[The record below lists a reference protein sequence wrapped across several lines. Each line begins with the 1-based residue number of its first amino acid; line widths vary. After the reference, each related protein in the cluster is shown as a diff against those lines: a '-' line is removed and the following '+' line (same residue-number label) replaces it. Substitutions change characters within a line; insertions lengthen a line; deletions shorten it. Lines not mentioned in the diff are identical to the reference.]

1 MSLIEAL
8 NMKLE
13 PIRSVLKNEVN
24 EITVCQDMNR
34 PTDVLYTL
42 VSVYSPSVR
51 KKIAEKIGAEGLFAS
66 NSDFIG
72 AFSRKDAYCLV
83 FLYRNENRLSTH
95 EDLYSKTFAHE
106 KQMAENLLVVCAET
120 QVCASVGI
128 LLLHERNVN
137 VERDRS
143 VYFNYFLDFGEW
155 DPGADDAR
163 FYHALGE
170 KIFAMLARKFKPKFG
185 EDVNAYPSELQV
197 FYKKTENRDFRN
209 FASMLA
215 FVRNLPDEPKEL
227 LTGWRKF
234 IERLKDLYF
243 WCREHSTTIFIAG
256 IAAITLTYLF
266 YQIYIR
272 WDANKTKLDNT
283 LYAGLET
290 IGSVFFGDEE
300 N

>member
-1 MSLIEAL
+1 MIEAL

-13 PIRSVLKNEVN
+13 PIRSVLKNDVN
-24 EITVCQDMNR
+24 EIAVCQDMNR
-34 PTDVLYTL
+34 PTDVFYTL

-72 AFSRKDAYCLV
+72 AFSRKDAYCMV

-95 EDLYSKTFAHE
+95 EDLYSKNFAHE
-106 KQMAENLLVVCAET
+106 KQMAENLLVACAET
-120 QVCASVGI
+120 QASASVGI
-128 LLLHERNVN
+128 LLLDERNVN

-143 VYFNYFLDFGEW
+143 VYFNYFLDFKDW
-155 DPGADDAR
+155 DPAADDAR

-170 KIFAMLARKFKPKFG
+170 RIFSMLARKFKPKFG

-209 FASMLA
+209 YSSMLA
-215 FVRNLPDEPKEL
+215 FVKNLPDEPREL

-234 IERLKDLYF
+234 AERLKDLYF
-243 WCREHSTTIFIAG
+243 WCKDHSTTIFIIG
-256 IAAITLTYLF
+256 IVAITLFYLF
-266 YQIYIR
+266 YQIYVR
-272 WDANKTKLDNT
+272 WDANRSKLDNT
-283 LYAGLET
+283 SYAGMET
-290 IGSVFFGDEE
+290 VGSVFFGDEE
-300 N
+300 I